1 VLVLNEHLSMKRL
14 ILTIIYI
21 QIAWSQADSLDLQNQ
36 SSIDSVSADSASQV
50 ESALL
55 SDNESTVLD
64 PSIPLTLDAG
74 YKGFLWGSGYDAKIF
89 TNFSEIMI
97 DDSLLKHKSF
107 TGRLGPDSVVVHYFF
122 ADSGFWKAE
131 LDFHLDHMSVDAH
144 IKHFLR
150 HEKNISEVYGPPS
163 KINQKESGVSSV
175 YSNTLDQKF
184 SNAFYRSTW
193 KANPAVIELYLNSSI
208 LMPKTNLSIFSGNYS
223 VLKLVYYNPD
233 YMHSS
238 EPTPEPKSLPSIFD
252 IY

>member
-1 VLVLNEHLSMKRL
+1 MKRL
-14 ILTIIYI
+14 IILIIYT
-21 QIAWSQADSLDLQNQ
+21 QIAWTQTNPVDSQNQ
-36 SSIDSVSADSASQV
+36 SSIDSVIVDSLSQ
-50 ESALL
+50 
-55 SDNESTVLD
+55 DESTPLTDNQNSVLD

-74 YKGFLWGSGYDAKIF
+74 YKGFLWGSGNDVKIF
-89 TNFSEIMI
+89 TNFSQIMN
-97 DDSLLKHKSF
+97 DDSLVNHKSF
-107 TGRLGPDSVVVHYFF
+107 AGRLGPDSVVVHYFF

-131 LDFHLDHMSVDAH
+131 LDFHLDHMSVDSH

-175 YSNTLDQKF
+175 YSNSLDQKF

-193 KANPAVIELYLNSSI
+193 KADPAIIELYLNSSI
-208 LMPKTNLSIFSGNYS
+208 LMPKTDLSIFSGNYS

-238 EPTPEPKSLPSIFD
+238 EPSPEPQLLPSIFE

>member
-1 VLVLNEHLSMKRL
+1 MKRL
-14 ILTIIYI
+14 ILTIIYL
-21 QIAWSQADSLDLQNQ
+21 QIAWSQTDPVDLQNQ
-36 SSIDSVSADSASQV
+36 SLVDSVSADSASLV
-50 ESALL
+50 EATLTSEDEN
-55 SDNESTVLD
+55 SILD

-89 TNFSEIMI
+89 TNFSEII
-97 DDSLLKHKSF
+97 NDDSLLLHKSF
-107 TGRLGPDSVVVHYFF
+107 AGRLGPDSVVVHYFF

-131 LDFHLDHMSVDAH
+131 LDFILDHSSVDKH

-163 KINQKESGVSSV
+163 KINQKESGVSSA
-175 YSNTLDQKF
+175 YTNILDQKF

-193 KANPAVIELYLNSSI
+193 KANPAIIELYLNSSI
-208 LMPKTNLSIFSGNYS
+208 LMPKTDLSIFSGNYS

-238 EPTPEPKSLPSIFD
+238 EPIPETKSLPSIFE